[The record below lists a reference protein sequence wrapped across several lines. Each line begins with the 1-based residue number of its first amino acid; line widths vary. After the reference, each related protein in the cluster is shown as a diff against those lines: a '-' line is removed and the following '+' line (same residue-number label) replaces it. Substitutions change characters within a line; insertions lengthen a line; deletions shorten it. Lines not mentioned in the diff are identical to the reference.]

1 VASFVVHGEAEVLG
15 FNEPDNKD
23 QPNIPVM
30 KALELWPAFE
40 AAGIRAGSPGT
51 AANAYPGQKWF
62 ADS

>member
-1 VASFVVHGEAEVLG
+1 
-15 FNEPDNKD
+15 
-23 QPNIPVM
+23 M
-30 KALELWPAFE
+30 KALESWPAFE